1 MGLFVANK
9 VVKLMIQKG
18 ITIKGAKALVLGVT
32 FKENCPDIR
41 NSKVIDIYNELIQ
54 FGLDVDVYDP
64 HADANEVNHEYG
76 ISLVSTPLKYDS
88 VILAVAHDEFIHMN
102 MSELKKSENCVVFD
116 IKAILD
122 RNQID
127 GRL

>member
-1 MGLFVANK
+1 ML
-9 VVKLMIQKG
+9 G
-18 ITIKGAKALVLGVT
+18 IT

-41 NSKVIDIYNELIQ
+41 NSKVIDIFNELHQ
-54 FGLDVDVYDP
+54 FGLDADVYDP
-64 HADANEVNHEYG
+64 HADANEVSHEYG
-76 ISLVSTPLKYDS
+76 INLVSTPLKYDA

-102 MSELKKSENCVVFD
+102 MNDFKKSENCIVFD

>member
-9 VVKLMIQKG
+9 VVKLLIQKG
-18 ITIKGAKALVLGVT
+18 IKIIGSKTLILGFT

-41 NSKVIDIYNELIQ
+41 NTKVIEIYKEIAQ

-64 HADANEVNHEYG
+64 HADSKEVRNEYG
-76 ISLVSTPLKYDS
+76 INLVTTLSNYDLL
-88 VILAVAHDEFIHMN
+88 IIAVAHKEFSHIN
-102 MSELKKSENCVVFD
+102 LKKLKKSENSVVYD
-116 IKAILD
+116 LKGILD